1 MSIQLNKEQL
11 QAIMPS
17 AKEENIEFYITAL
30 NEKLMEFEI
39 NTNLRVAHF
48 IAQIAHESG
57 CFKYR
62 KENLNYSA
70 KALRTVFGKY
80 FTSDDMADTHAR
92 KPEVI
97 ANIVYANRMGNNDSD
112 SGDGWRYRGR
122 GLIQLTGRDNYVRCG
137 SAIDSNIEAEPD
149 LLAEDANAAVAAACW
164 FWQSNKLNA
173 LADDDEIKKIT
184 RKINGGYN
192 GLEDRIAILARAKT
206 VLDVT

>member
-30 NEKLMEFEI
+30 NEKLAEFEI
-39 NTNLRVAHF
+39 DTNLRVAHF

-57 CFKYR
+57 SFKYR

-70 KALRTVFGKY
+70 KALRSVFGKY

-97 ANIVYANRMGNNDSD
+97 ANIVYANRMGNSD

-137 SAIDSNIEAEPD
+137 SAIGSNIEAEPD

-192 GLEDRIAILARAKT
+192 GLEDRTAILARAKT

>member
-30 NEKLMEFEI
+30 NEKLAEFEI
-39 NTNLRVAHF
+39 DTNLRVAHF

-57 CFKYR
+57 SFKYR

-70 KALRTVFGKY
+70 KALRSVFGKY
-80 FTSDDMADTHAR
+80 FTSDGMADTHAR

-97 ANIVYANRMGNNDSD
+97 ANIVYANRMGNSD

-137 SAIDSNIEAEPD
+137 SAIGSNIEAEPD

-192 GLEDRIAILARAKT
+192 GLEDRTAILARAKT